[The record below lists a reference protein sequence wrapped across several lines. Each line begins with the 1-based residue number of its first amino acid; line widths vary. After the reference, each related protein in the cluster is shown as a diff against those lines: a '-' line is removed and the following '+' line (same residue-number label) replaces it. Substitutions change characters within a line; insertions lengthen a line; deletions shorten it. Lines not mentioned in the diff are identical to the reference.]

1 MEELSAAAP
10 PRSAAG
16 RFAQVVLAALL
27 TLGSLAYSIGLTRA
41 AGLVLFPEQFL
52 AGLYGVCLALLF
64 ISFSVRRGTARAD
77 IPWYDWLFAAAGL
90 AVGVVVAVEFPRLTA
105 QAGTVSAELLVLAAA
120 IAFLTLEG
128 TRRTSGYSL
137 IVITFVLV
145 VWVLVGHLVPGQ
157 LRTHKVEAP
166 TLAIYLSFDNN
177 GLLGLVL
184 EIACTIV
191 VAFVLMGQLLARSGG
206 SGFFNDFALGL
217 MGRYRGGAAKIAV
230 VASSLFG
237 SISGIAAASALAVG
251 VVTIPLMKKSGIP
264 ARLAAAIE
272 ACAANGA
279 QLMPP
284 VMGAVAFVM
293 ADFLQVPYREVALAA
308 LLPSLL
314 YYAALFIQCDL
325 ETARYGI
332 GRVDRS
338 EIPGMGPVIK
348 TGWIFLAPFAAI
360 IGAMFWL
367 NWEPEP
373 AATLAS
379 AIIIVLGLAI
389 GYRGA
394 RMKLADIWDAVI
406 ETGIGVCEI
415 IVISAIGGYVLG
427 LFQIGGLSFAL
438 TAYLVNLG
446 AENLLLLLVI
456 CAITNI
462 VLGLG
467 LPTLAV
473 YVMLAILVAPAL
485 VKVGVPAMAAHLFI
499 LYFGI
504 MSLIT
509 PPIATAAFVAAT
521 IAKTDPMDAGWTAMR
536 FGWASYIV
544 PFLFVYSPALIMRGN
559 AFEIAL
565 VMILSIAGIW
575 FVCAAFTGYAMRVMG
590 PPMRV
595 AFGAAGV
602 LLLIPF
608 QASAINGWLNVL
620 GAVLGVALLLYEFRA
635 RGKAPARGGP

>member
-10 PRSAAG
+10 PKSAAG
-16 RFAQVVLAALL
+16 RLAQVALAATL
-27 TLGSLAYSIGLTRA
+27 TLGSLAYSVGLTRKL
-41 AGLVLFPEQFL
+41 GLVVFPEQFL
-52 AGLYGVCLALLF
+52 AAIYGVCLALLF
-64 ISFSVRRGTARAD
+64 ISFPVRRGAAREQ
-77 IPWYDWLFAAAGL
+77 IPWYDWLLAACGLAAGL
-90 AVGVVVAVEFPRLTA
+90 YVAAHFPRITA
-105 QAGTVSAELLVLAAA
+105 TAGTVTGELLLLAGV
-120 IAFLTLEG
+120 IAFLTMEG

-137 IVITFVLV
+137 IVITFALTL
-145 VWVLVGHLVPGQ
+145 WVLVGHLIPGE
-157 LRTHKVEAP
+157 LRTHKVEPA
-166 TLAIYLSFDNN
+166 TLAIYLNFDNN

-184 EIACTIV
+184 EIASTIV
-191 VAFVLMGQLLARSGG
+191 IAFVLMGQLLARSGG

-217 MGRYRGGAAKIAV
+217 MGRFRGGAAKIAV

-272 ACAANGA
+272 ACASNGA

-314 YYAALFIQCDL
+314 YYSALFIQCDL

-332 GRVDRS
+332 GKVARS
-338 EIPGMGPVIK
+338 EIPPMGPVLK

-373 AATLAS
+373 SAALGS
-379 AIIIVLGLAI
+379 VIIIGLGLFI

-394 RMKLADIWDAVI
+394 RMKLKDIWSAVT

-427 LFQIGGLSFAL
+427 LFQAGGLSFAL
-438 TAYLVNLG
+438 TAYLVSLG
-446 AENLLLLLVI
+446 AENLLLLLFI
-456 CAITNI
+456 CALTNI

-485 VKVGVPAMAAHLFI
+485 IKVGVQPMAAHLFI

-521 IAKTDPMDAGWTAMR
+521 IAKTDPMAAGWTAMR
-536 FGWASYIV
+536 FGWSSYIV
-544 PFLFVYSPALIMRGN
+544 PFLFVYSPALIMRSGPL
-559 AFEIAL
+559 ETIA
-565 VMILSIAGIW
+565 VVGLSLAGIW
-575 FVCAAFTGYAMRVMG
+575 FVCAAFTGYALRVMRT
-590 PPMRV
+590 PMRIG
-595 AFGAAGV
+595 FGAAGF
-602 LLLIPF
+602 LLLMPF
-608 QASAINGWLNVL
+608 QASTVNLWLNL
-620 GAVLGVALLLYEFRA
+620 IGAVLGFTLLFSEYRGTHVRA
-635 RGKAPARGGP
+635 

>member
-1 MEELSAAAP
+1 VEELSSAAP
-10 PRSAAG
+10 PRSAFG
-16 RFAQVVLAALL
+16 RFAQTFLAALL
-27 TLGSLAYSIGLTRA
+27 TLGSLAYSVGLTRA

-52 AGLYGVCLALLF
+52 GGIYGVCLALLF
-64 ISFSVRRGTARAD
+64 ISFPVHRGTARTD
-77 IPWYDWLFAAAGL
+77 IPWYDWLFALAGL
-90 AVGVVVAVEFPRLTA
+90 AVGLYVGVEFPRLTA
-105 QAGTVSAELLVLAAA
+105 LAGTVNAELLVLATLL
-120 IAFLTLEG
+120 AFLTLEG

-137 IVITFVLV
+137 IVITFGLV
-145 VWVLVGHLVPGQ
+145 VWVLLGHLVPGE
-157 LRTHKVEAP
+157 LRTHKVDPA
-166 TLAIYLSFDNN
+166 TLAVYLNFDNN

-184 EIACTIV
+184 EIATTIV

-217 MGRYRGGAAKIAV
+217 MGRFRGGAAKIAV

-279 QLMPP
+279 QMMPP

-314 YYAALFIQCDL
+314 YYAALFIQSDL
-325 ETARYGI
+325 ECARHGF
-332 GRVDRS
+332 GKVERS
-338 EIPGMGPVIK
+338 AIPRMAPVLA
-348 TGWIFLAPFAAI
+348 TGWIFLAPFVSI
-360 IGAMFWL
+360 VGAMFWL

-373 AATLAS
+373 AAALAS
-379 AIIIVLGLAI
+379 GIIIALGLFV
-389 GYRGA
+389 GYRGS
-394 RMKLADIWDAVI
+394 RMKLGDIWSSVI

-446 AENLLLLLVI
+446 AENLFLLLVI
-456 CAITNI
+456 CAITNV

-521 IAKTDPMDAGWTAMR
+521 IAKTDPMDAGWLAMR

-544 PFLFVYSPALIMRGN
+544 PFLFVYSPALIMRGGLV
-559 AFEIAL
+559 EIVA
-565 VMILSIAGIW
+565 VVVLSLAGIW
-575 FVCAAFTGYAMRVMG
+575 FVCAGMTGYALRVM
-590 PPMRV
+590 PIATR
-595 AFGAAGV
+595 AGFV
-602 LLLIPF
+602 ITGLLLLMPF
-608 QASAINGWLNVL
+608 QAATVNAWLN
-620 GAVLGVALLLYEFRA
+620 AVGALLGLTLMIYEMKKARSTHVRA
-635 RGKAPARGGP
+635 

>member
-10 PRSAAG
+10 PKSAAG
-16 RFAQVVLAALL
+16 RLAQVVLAAAL
-27 TLGSLAYSIGLTRA
+27 TLGSLAYSVGLTRKL
-41 AGLVLFPEQFL
+41 GLVVFPEQFL
-52 AGLYGVCLALLF
+52 AAIYGVCLALLF
-64 ISFSVRRGTARAD
+64 ISFPARRGATREQ
-77 IPWYDWLFAAAGL
+77 IPWYDWLLAACGLAAGL
-90 AVGVVVAVEFPRLTA
+90 YVAAHFPRITA
-105 QAGTVSAELLVLAAA
+105 TAGTVTGELLLLAGV
-120 IAFLTLEG
+120 IAFLTMEG

-137 IVITFVLV
+137 IVITFALTL
-145 VWVLVGHLVPGQ
+145 WVLVGHLIPGE
-157 LRTHKVEAP
+157 LRTHKVEPA
-166 TLAIYLSFDNN
+166 TLAIYLNFDNN

-184 EIACTIV
+184 EIASTIV
-191 VAFVLMGQLLARSGG
+191 IAFVLMGQLLARSGG

-217 MGRYRGGAAKIAV
+217 MGRFRGGAAKIAV

-272 ACAANGA
+272 ACASNGA

-308 LLPSLL
+308 ILPSLL
-314 YYAALFIQCDL
+314 YYSALFIQCDL

-332 GRVDRS
+332 GKVARS
-338 EIPGMGPVIK
+338 EIPPIGPVLK

-360 IGAMFWL
+360 IGAMFWM

-373 AATLAS
+373 SAALGS
-379 AIIIVLGLAI
+379 VIIIGLGLFI

-394 RMKLADIWDAVI
+394 RMKLKDIWSAVI

-427 LFQIGGLSFAL
+427 LFQAGGLSFAL

-446 AENLLLLLVI
+446 AENLLLLLFI
-456 CAITNI
+456 CALTNI

-485 VKVGVPAMAAHLFI
+485 IKVGVQPMAAHLFI

-521 IAKTDPMDAGWTAMR
+521 IAKTDPMAAGWTAMR
-536 FGWASYIV
+536 FGWTSYIV
-544 PFLFVYSPALIMRGN
+544 PFLFVYSPALIMRSGPL
-559 AFEIAL
+559 ETIA
-565 VMILSIAGIW
+565 VVGLSLAGIW
-575 FVCAAFTGYAMRVMG
+575 FVCAAFTGYALRVMRT
-590 PPMRV
+590 PMRIG
-595 AFGAAGV
+595 FGAAGF
-602 LLLIPF
+602 LLLMPF
-608 QASAINGWLNVL
+608 QASTVNLWLNLV
-620 GAVLGVALLLYEFRA
+620 GAVLGFTLLLSEYRGAHVRA
-635 RGKAPARGGP
+635 

>member
-10 PRSAAG
+10 PKSAAG
-16 RFAQVVLAALL
+16 RAAQVVLAATL
-27 TLGSLAYSIGLTRA
+27 TLGSLAYSIGLTRKV
-41 AGLVLFPEQFL
+41 GLVLFPEQFL
-52 AGLYGVCLALLF
+52 AAIYGVCLALLF
-64 ISFSVRRGTARAD
+64 ISFPVQRGAKRED
-77 IPWYDWLFAAAGL
+77 IPWFDWLLAAISLVVGL
-90 AVGVVVAVEFPRLTA
+90 YVALHFPRITA
-105 QAGTVSAELLVLAAA
+105 QAGTVTAELLFLAGA
-120 IAFLTLEG
+120 IAFLTMEG

-137 IVITFVLV
+137 IAITFVLV
-145 VWVLVGHLVPGQ
+145 VWVLLGHLVPGEM
-157 LRTHKVEAP
+157 RTHKVEAP
-166 TLAIYLSFDNN
+166 TLAIYLNFDNN

-184 EIACTIV
+184 EIASTIV
-191 VAFVLMGQLLARSGG
+191 IAFVLMGQLLARSGG

-217 MGRYRGGAAKIAV
+217 MGRFRGGAAKIAV

-272 ACAANGA
+272 ACASNGA

-308 LLPSLL
+308 LLPSIL
-314 YYAALFIQCDL
+314 YYTALFIQCDL
-325 ETARYGI
+325 ETARYGF
-332 GRVDRS
+332 GKVARS
-338 EIPGMGPVIK
+338 EIPPMGPVLA

-373 AATLAS
+373 SATLAS
-379 AIIIVLGLAI
+379 GIIIALGLFI

-394 RMKLADIWDAVI
+394 RMKLKDIWSAVI

-415 IVISAIGGYVLG
+415 MVISAIGGYVLG
-427 LFQIGGLSFAL
+427 LFQVGGLSFAL

-462 VLGLG
+462 ILGLG

-485 VKVGVPAMAAHLFI
+485 IKVGVPAMAAHLFI

-521 IAKTDPMDAGWTAMR
+521 IAKTDPMAAGWTAMR

-544 PFLFVYSPALIMRGN
+544 PFLFVYSPALIMRGSIL
-559 AFEIAL
+559 EICA
-565 VMILSIAGIW
+565 VMVLSIAGIW
-575 FVCAAFTGYAMRVMG
+575 FVCAGMTGYAMRVMG
-590 PPMRV
+590 IPVRA
-595 AFGAAGV
+595 AFVLAG
-602 LLLIPF
+602 LLLLMPF
-608 QASAINGWLNVL
+608 QAATINAWLNFAGLIL
-620 GAVLGVALLLYEFRA
+620 GAGLLSYEVRA
-635 RGKAPARGGP
+635 ARRAYVRA

>member
-10 PRSAAG
+10 PKSAAG
-16 RFAQVVLAALL
+16 RLAQVVLAATL

-52 AGLYGVCLALLF
+52 AAIYGVCLALLF
-64 ISFSVRRGTARAD
+64 ISFPASRGTQRSD
-77 IPWYDWLFAAAGL
+77 IPWFDWLFALAGL
-90 AVGVVVAVEFPRLTA
+90 AIGLYVAAHFPRITA
-105 QAGTVSAELLVLAAA
+105 TAGTVTAELLLLAAA
-120 IAFLTLEG
+120 IALLTLEG

-157 LRTHKVEAP
+157 LRTHKVEPA
-166 TLAIYLSFDNN
+166 TLAIYLNFDNN

-184 EIACTIV
+184 EIASTIV
-191 VAFVLMGQLLARSGG
+191 IAFVLMGQLLARSGG

-217 MGRYRGGAAKIAV
+217 MGRFRGGAAKIAV

-272 ACAANGA
+272 ACASNGA

-308 LLPSLL
+308 LLPSVL
-314 YYAALFIQCDL
+314 YYSALFIQCDL
-325 ETARYGI
+325 ETARYGF
-332 GRVDRS
+332 GKVARS
-338 EIPGMGPVIK
+338 EIPPMGPVLA

-360 IGAMFWL
+360 IGAMFWM

-373 AATLAS
+373 SAALGA
-379 AIIIVLGLAI
+379 AIIIGLGLFI

-394 RMKLADIWDAVI
+394 RMRLKDIWSAVI

-427 LFQIGGLSFAL
+427 LFQAGGLSFAL
-438 TAYLVNLG
+438 TAYLVSLG
-446 AENLLLLLVI
+446 AENLLLLLFI
-456 CAITNI
+456 CALTNI

-485 VKVGVPAMAAHLFI
+485 IKVGVQPMAAHLFI

-521 IAKTDPMDAGWTAMR
+521 IAKTDPMAAGWTAMR
-536 FGWASYIV
+536 FGWTSYIV
-544 PFLFVYSPALIMRGN
+544 PFLFVYSPALIMRSGPL
-559 AFEIAL
+559 ETIA
-565 VMILSIAGIW
+565 VVTLSLAGIW
-575 FVCAAFTGYAMRVMG
+575 FVCAAFTGYAFRVMG
-590 PPMRV
+590 TAARLG
-595 AFGAAGV
+595 FGAAGF
-602 LLLIPF
+602 LLLLPF
-608 QASAINGWLNVL
+608 QAAPAIAWLNAIGAAL
-620 GAVLGVALLLYEFRA
+620 GAALVAY
-635 RGKAPARGGP
+635 

>member
-10 PRSAAG
+10 PQTRLG
-16 RFAQVVLAALL
+16 RVAQQVLAATL
-27 TLGSLAYSIGLTRA
+27 TLGALAYAIGLTRA
-41 AGLVLFPEQFL
+41 LGLVVFPEQFL
-52 AGLYGVCLALLF
+52 AAAYGVCLALLF
-64 ISFSVRRGTARAD
+64 VSFPVTRGTQRTI
-77 IPWYDWLFAAAGL
+77 IPWYDWVFAIAGL
-90 AVGVVVAVEFPRLTA
+90 LVGAYVAVTFPRLTA
-105 QAGTVSAELLVLAAA
+105 QAATASAELLILAGFL
-120 IAFLTLEG
+120 AFLTFEG

-145 VWVLVGHLVPGQ
+145 VWVLIGHLIPGQ
-157 LRTHKVEAP
+157 LRTYKVAP
-166 TLAIYLSFDNN
+166 ATLATYLSFDNN

-191 VAFVLMGQLLARSGG
+191 IAFVLMGQLLARSGG

-217 MGRYRGGAAKIAV
+217 MGRFRGGAAKIAV

-272 ACAANGA
+272 ACSANGA
-279 QLMPP
+279 QMMPP

-308 LLPSLL
+308 LLPSIL

-332 GRVDRS
+332 GKVDRS
-338 EIPGMGPVIK
+338 EIPPMRTVLG

-360 IGAMFWL
+360 VGAMFYL

-373 AATLAS
+373 AAALA
-379 AIIIVLGLAI
+379 AGIIIVLGLFI
-389 GYRGA
+389 GYRGQ
-394 RMKLADIWDAVI
+394 RMKLGDIWAAVI
-406 ETGIGVCEI
+406 ETGIGVTEI

-427 LFQIGGLSFAL
+427 LFQVGGLSFAL
-438 TAYLVNLG
+438 TAYLVDLG
-446 AENLLLLLVI
+446 AQNLLMLLII
-456 CAITNI
+456 CAITNV

-499 LYFGI
+499 LYFGV

-521 IAKTDPMDAGWTAMR
+521 IAKTDPMAAGWTAMR

-544 PFLFVYSPALIMRGN
+544 PFLFVYSPALIMRASIG
-559 AFEIAL
+559 IIVL
-565 VMILSIAGIW
+565 VMTLSIAGIW
-575 FVCAAFTGYAMRVMG
+575 FVCAGFTGYALRVM
-590 PPMRV
+590 PVSMRV
-595 AFGAAGV
+595 AFIVTG
-602 LLLIPF
+602 LLLLMPF
-608 QASAINGWLNVL
+608 QASMINAWLN
-620 GAVLGVALLLYEFRA
+620 AAGVVIGIALFAYELRA
-635 RGKAPARGGP
+635 RKAPVPA

>member
-1 MEELSAAAP
+1 VEELSAAAP
-10 PRSAAG
+10 PQTRLG
-16 RFAQVVLAALL
+16 RVAQQALAATL
-27 TLGSLAYSIGLTRA
+27 TLGALAYAIGLTRA
-41 AGLVLFPEQFL
+41 LGLVVFPEQFL
-52 AGLYGVCLALLF
+52 AAAYGVCLALLF
-64 ISFSVRRGTARAD
+64 VSFPVRRGTQRTI
-77 IPWYDWLFAAAGL
+77 IPWYDWMFAVAGL
-90 AVGVVVAVEFPRLTA
+90 VVGAYVAVTFPRLTA
-105 QAGTVSAELLVLAAA
+105 QAATASMELLILAGVL
-120 IAFLTLEG
+120 AFLTFEG

-145 VWVLVGHLVPGQ
+145 VWVLIGHLIPGQ
-157 LRTHKVEAP
+157 LRTYKVEP
-166 TLAIYLSFDNN
+166 TTLATYLSFDNN

-191 VAFVLMGQLLARSGG
+191 IAFVLMGQLLARSGG

-217 MGRYRGGAAKIAV
+217 MGRFRGGAAKIAV

-272 ACAANGA
+272 ACSANGA
-279 QLMPP
+279 QMMPP

-308 LLPSLL
+308 LLPSIL

-332 GRVDRS
+332 GRVDVS
-338 EIPGMGPVIK
+338 EIPPMRTVLA

-360 IGAMFWL
+360 VGAMFWR

-373 AATLAS
+373 AATLA
-379 AIIIVLGLAI
+379 AGIIIALGLFV
-389 GYRGA
+389 GYRGQ
-394 RMKLADIWDAVI
+394 RMKLKDIWEAVI
-406 ETGIGVCEI
+406 ETGIGVTEI

-427 LFQIGGLSFAL
+427 LFQVGGLSFAL
-438 TAYLVNLG
+438 TAYLVDLG
-446 AENLLLLLVI
+446 AQNLLMLLII
-456 CAITNI
+456 CAVTNV

-499 LYFGI
+499 LYFGV

-521 IAKTDPMDAGWTAMR
+521 IAKTDPMAAGWTAMR

-544 PFLFVYSPALIMRGN
+544 PFLFVYSPALIMRGSVG
-559 AFEIAL
+559 EIAL
-565 VMILSIAGIW
+565 VMALSIAGIW
-575 FVCAAFTGYAMRVMG
+575 FVCAGMTGYALRVMSVG
-590 PPMRV
+590 MR
-595 AFGAAGV
+595 AGFV
-602 LLLIPF
+602 LAGLMLLMPF
-608 QASAINGWLNVL
+608 QAATSNAWINVA
-620 GAVLGVALLLYEFRA
+620 GALLGVTLFILEMRGRNHVRA
-635 RGKAPARGGP
+635 

>member
-1 MEELSAAAP
+1 VEELSTAAP
-10 PRSAAG
+10 PHSPLG
-16 RFAQVVLAALL
+16 RVVQKFLAALL
-27 TLGSLAYSIGLTRA
+27 TLGSLAYSIGLTRK

-52 AGLYGVCLALLF
+52 AAAYGVCLALLF
-64 ISFSVRRGTARAD
+64 VSFPARRGSERGD
-77 IPWYDWLFAAAGL
+77 IPWYDWLAAAAGL
-90 AVGVVVAVEFPRLTA
+90 AVGIYVAIAFPRLTA
-105 QAGTVSAELLVLAAA
+105 LASTVTAELLILAAA
-120 IAFLTLEG
+120 IAYLTMEG

-137 IVITFVLV
+137 IIITFGLV
-145 VWVLVGHLVPGQ
+145 IWVLVGHLIPGQ
-157 LRTHKVEAP
+157 LRTHKVEP
-166 TLAIYLSFDNN
+166 TTLAIYLSFDNN

-184 EIACTIV
+184 EIASTIV
-191 VAFVLMGQLLARSGG
+191 IAFVLMGQLLARSGG

-272 ACAANGA
+272 ACSANGA
-279 QLMPP
+279 QMMPP

-338 EIPGMGPVIK
+338 EIPPMRSVLK

-360 IGAMFWL
+360 VGAMFWL

-373 AATLAS
+373 SATLAS
-379 AIIIVLGLAI
+379 AIIIVLGLFI

-394 RMKLADIWDAVI
+394 RMKMADIWDAII

-446 AENLLLLLVI
+446 AENLLLLLII

-521 IAKTDPMDAGWTAMR
+521 IAKTDPMAAGWTAMR

-544 PFLFVYSPALIMRGN
+544 PFLFVYSPALIMRASVGT
-559 AFEIAL
+559 IVL
-565 VMILSIAGIW
+565 VMALSIAGIW
-575 FVCAAFTGYAMRVMG
+575 FVCAGFTGYALRVM
-590 PPMRV
+590 PLAMRA
-595 AFGAAGV
+595 AFILTG
-602 LLLIPF
+602 LLLLMPF
-608 QASAINGWLNVL
+608 QASAINAWINVA
-620 GAVLGVALLLYEFRA
+620 GAVLGAALFAFEWRV
-635 RGKAPARGGP
+635 RRTHAPA

>member
-10 PRSAAG
+10 PRSAFG
-16 RFAQVVLAALL
+16 RAAQQVLAALL
-27 TLGSLAYSIGLTRA
+27 TLGSLAYSIGLTRKV
-41 AGLVLFPEQFL
+41 GLVLFPEQFL
-52 AGLYGVCLALLF
+52 AAAYGVCLALLF
-64 ISFSVRRGTARAD
+64 ISFPAKRGTPRTD
-77 IPWYDWLFAAAGL
+77 IPWYDWLFAAAG
-90 AVGVVVAVEFPRLTA
+90 VVAGVYVAINFPRITA
-105 QAGTVSAELLVLAAA
+105 QAGIVNAELLTLAGV
-120 IAFLTLEG
+120 ISLLTMEG

-137 IVITFVLV
+137 IVITFVLTI
-145 VWVLVGHLVPGQ
+145 WVLVGHLIPGQ
-157 LRTHKVEAP
+157 LRTHHVEADN
-166 TLAIYLSFDNN
+166 LAIYLNFDNN

-191 VAFVLMGQLLARSGG
+191 IAFVLMGQLLARSGG

-217 MGRYRGGAAKIAV
+217 MGRFRGGAAKIAV

-272 ACAANGA
+272 ACASNGA

-332 GRVDRS
+332 GKVDTS
-338 EIPGMGPVIK
+338 DIPPMKNVLAR
-348 TGWIFLAPFAAI
+348 GWIFLAPFAAI
-360 IGAMFWL
+360 VGSMFWL

-373 AATLAS
+373 AAALAA
-379 AIIIVLGLAI
+379 AIIIGLGLFI
-389 GYRGA
+389 GYRGS
-394 RMKLADIWDAVI
+394 RMRLSDIWTAIID
-406 ETGIGVCEI
+406 TGIGVTEI

-427 LFQIGGLSFAL
+427 LFQVGGLSFAL
-438 TAYLVNLG
+438 TAYLVDLG
-446 AENLLLLLVI
+446 AQNLLLLLLI
-456 CAITNI
+456 CAITNV

-521 IAKTDPMDAGWTAMR
+521 IARTDPMAAGWTAMR

-544 PFLFVYSPALIMRGN
+544 PFLFVYSPALIMRGSPGT
-559 AFEIAL
+559 ITL
-565 VMILSIAGIW
+565 VVVLSLVGIW
-575 FVCAAFTGYAMRVMG
+575 FVCAGFTGYAVRVMTT
-590 PPMRV
+590 PMRV
-595 AFGAAGV
+595 GFVAVGV
-602 LLLIPF
+602 LLLMPF
-608 QASAINGWLNVL
+608 QASMVNAWLNVV
-620 GAVLGVALLLYEFRA
+620 GAVVGIGLFAYEWRA
-635 RGKAPARGGP
+635 RR

>member
-16 RFAQVVLAALL
+16 RFAQVALAALL
-27 TLGSLAYSIGLTRA
+27 TLGSLAYSVGLTRA

-52 AGLYGVCLALLF
+52 AAIYGVCLALLF
-64 ISFSVRRGTARAD
+64 ISFPAARGTPRE

-90 AVGVVVAVEFPRLTA
+90 AVGLYVAMTFPRLTA
-105 QAGTVSAELLVLAAA
+105 QAGTVTFELLFLAAVL
-120 IAFLTLEG
+120 AFLTLEG

-137 IVITFVLV
+137 IIITFVLV
-145 VWVLVGHLVPGQ
+145 VWVLIGHLVPGQ
-157 LRTHKVEAP
+157 LQTHKVEAK

-217 MGRYRGGAAKIAV
+217 MGRYRGGAAKISV

-279 QLMPP
+279 QMMPP

-338 EIPGMGPVIK
+338 EIPGMGPVLR

-360 IGAMFWL
+360 VGAMFWL

-373 AATLAS
+373 AAALAS
-379 AIIIVLGLAI
+379 AIIIALGLAI

-394 RMKLADIWDAVI
+394 RMKLADIWSAII

-438 TAYLVNLG
+438 TATLVNLG

-485 VKVGVPAMAAHLFI
+485 VKVGVPPMAAHLFI

-521 IAKTDPMDAGWTAMR
+521 IAKTDPMAAGWTAMR

-544 PFLFVYSPALIMRGN
+544 PFLFVYSPALIMRGS
-559 AFEIAL
+559 AVEIGL

-575 FVCAAFTGYAMRVMG
+575 FVCAAFTGYAMRVMRL
-590 PPMRV
+590 PMRV
-595 AFGAAGV
+595 AFAAAG
-602 LLLIPF
+602 LLLLMPF
-608 QASAINGWLNVL
+608 QASTVNAWLNVL
-620 GAVLGVALLLYEFRA
+620 GAVLGVALLIYEFGA
-635 RGKAPARGGP
+635 RSKEAA

>member
-16 RFAQVVLAALL
+16 RFAQAALAALL
-27 TLGSLAYSIGLTRA
+27 TLGSLAYSIGLVRA

-52 AGLYGVCLALLF
+52 AAVYGVCLALLF
-64 ISFSVRRGTARAD
+64 ISFPAKRGAPRVE
-77 IPWYDWLFAAAGL
+77 IPWYDWFFAVSGL
-90 AVGVVVAVEFPRLTA
+90 AVGVYVAVAFPRLTA
-105 QAGTVSAELLVLAAA
+105 QAGTVTFELLLLAAA
-120 IAFLTLEG
+120 LAFLTLEG

-137 IVITFVLV
+137 IIITVVLV
-145 VWVLVGHLVPGQ
+145 VWVLIGHLVPGQ
-157 LRTHKVEAP
+157 LQTHKVEAP
-166 TLAIYLSFDNN
+166 ALAIYLSFDNN

-217 MGRYRGGAAKIAV
+217 MGRFRGGAAKISV

-251 VVTIPLMKKSGIP
+251 VVTIPLMKRSGIP

-279 QLMPP
+279 QMMPP

-325 ETARYGI
+325 ETARHGI

-338 EIPGMGPVIK
+338 EIPRMGPVLR

-360 IGAMFWL
+360 VVAMFWL

-373 AATLAS
+373 AAALAS
-379 AIIIVLGLAI
+379 AIIIALGLAI
-389 GYRGA
+389 GYRGT
-394 RMKLADIWDAVI
+394 RMKLADIWSAVI
-406 ETGIGVCEI
+406 ETGVGVCEI

-427 LFQIGGLSFAL
+427 LFQVGGLSFAL

-446 AENLLLLLVI
+446 ADNLLLLLII

-521 IAKTDPMDAGWTAMR
+521 IAKTDPMAAGWTAMR

-544 PFLFVYSPALIMRGN
+544 PFLFVYSPALIMRGS
-559 AFEIAL
+559 AAEIGL

-590 PPMRV
+590 LPVRI
-595 AFGAAGV
+595 ALGAAGLM
-602 LLLIPF
+602 LLMPF
-608 QASAINGWLNVL
+608 QASAVNGWLNVL
-620 GAVLGVALLLYEFRA
+620 GAALGAALLVYEFKA
-635 RGKAPARGGP
+635 RGKETA

>member
-10 PRSAAG
+10 PKSAAG
-16 RFAQVVLAALL
+16 RLAQVVLAATL
-27 TLGSLAYSIGLTRA
+27 TLGSLAYSVGLTRKL
-41 AGLVLFPEQFL
+41 GLVLFPEQFL
-52 AGLYGVCLALLF
+52 AAIYGVCLALLF
-64 ISFSVRRGTARAD
+64 VSFPAHRGKPRED
-77 IPWYDWLFAAAGL
+77 IPWFDWLFAAIGL
-90 AVGVVVAVEFPRLTA
+90 AAGVYIAIHFPRITA
-105 QAGTVSAELLVLAAA
+105 QSGTVTGELLFLAGVM
-120 IAFLTLEG
+120 AFLTLEG

-137 IVITFVLV
+137 VVITFVLV

-157 LRTHKVEAP
+157 LQTHKVEAP
-166 TLAIYLSFDNN
+166 HLALYLNFDNN

-191 VAFVLMGQLLARSGG
+191 IAFVLMGQLLARSGG

-217 MGRYRGGAAKIAV
+217 MGRFRGGAAKIAV

-272 ACAANGA
+272 ACASNGA

-314 YYAALFIQCDL
+314 YYSALFIQCDL

-332 GRVDRS
+332 GRVDTS
-338 EIPGMGPVIK
+338 DIPPMKHVLAR
-348 TGWIFLAPFAAI
+348 GWIFLAPFAAI
-360 IGAMFWL
+360 VGAMFWL

-373 AATLAS
+373 AAALAA
-379 AIIIVLGLAI
+379 AIIIGLGLFI
-389 GYRGA
+389 GYRGS
-394 RMKLADIWDAVI
+394 RMKLGDIWNAII
-406 ETGIGVCEI
+406 ETGIGVTEI

-427 LFQIGGLSFAL
+427 LFQVGGLSFAL
-438 TAYLVNLG
+438 TAYLVDLG
-446 AENLLLLLVI
+446 AQNLLLLLII

-521 IAKTDPMDAGWTAMR
+521 IARTDPMAAGWTAMR

-544 PFLFVYSPALIMRGN
+544 PFLFVYSPALIMRGSW
-559 AFEIAL
+559 EVIAL
-565 VMILSIAGIW
+565 VMLLSLLGIW
-575 FVCAAFTGYAMRVMG
+575 FVCAGFTGYAMRVMSI
-590 PPMRV
+590 PMRAGFVV
-595 AFGAAGV
+595 AG
-602 LLLIPF
+602 LLLLMPF
-608 QASAINGWLNVL
+608 QASAINAWLNVAGGVL
-620 GAVLGVALLLYEFRA
+620 GALLFAYEFRRA
-635 RGKAPARGGP
+635 RQPVPA

>member
-1 MEELSAAAP
+1 VEELSAAAP
-10 PRSAAG
+10 PKSAAG
-16 RFAQVVLAALL
+16 RLAQVVLAATL
-27 TLGSLAYSIGLTRA
+27 TLGSLAYSIGLTRK

-52 AGLYGVCLALLF
+52 AAIYGVCLALLF
-64 ISFSVRRGTARAD
+64 ISFPATRGKQRTD
-77 IPWYDWLFAAAGL
+77 IPWFDWLFATAGL
-90 AVGVVVAVEFPRLTA
+90 AIGLYVAVVFPRLTA
-105 QAGTVSAELLVLAAA
+105 TAGTVTAELLLLAGA
-120 IAFLTLEG
+120 IALLTLEG

-137 IVITFVLV
+137 LVITFGLTL
-145 VWVLVGHLVPGQ
+145 WVLIGHLVPGQ
-157 LRTHKVEAP
+157 LRTHRVEP
-166 TLAIYLSFDNN
+166 TTLAIYLNFDNN

-191 VAFVLMGQLLARSGG
+191 IAFVLMGQLLARSGG

-272 ACAANGA
+272 ACASNGA

-314 YYAALFIQCDL
+314 YYSALFIQCDL

-332 GRVDRS
+332 GKVDRS
-338 EIPGMGPVIK
+338 EIPPLGPVLA
-348 TGWIFLAPFAAI
+348 TGWIFIAPFAAI

-373 AATLAS
+373 AAALAA
-379 AIIIVLGLAI
+379 AIIIGLGLFI

-394 RMKLADIWDAVI
+394 RMKLKDIWSAVI

-427 LFQIGGLSFAL
+427 LFQVGGLSFAL

-456 CAITNI
+456 CAVTNI

-485 VKVGVPAMAAHLFI
+485 IKVGVQPMAAHLFI

-521 IAKTDPMDAGWTAMR
+521 IAKTDPMAAGWTAMR
-536 FGWASYIV
+536 FGWTSYIV
-544 PFLFVYSPALIMRGN
+544 PFLFVYSPALIMRSGPL
-559 AFEIAL
+559 ETIA
-565 VMILSIAGIW
+565 VMGLSLAGIW
-575 FVCAAFTGYAMRVMG
+575 FVCAAFTGYAFRVMG
-590 PPMRV
+590 LAMRIG
-595 AFGAAGV
+595 FGAAG
-602 LLLIPF
+602 LLLLLPF
-608 QASAINGWLNVL
+608 QASTAFGWLNAAGAAL
-620 GAVLGVALLLYEFRA
+620 GLTLMFLEKRGAYVRA
-635 RGKAPARGGP
+635 

>member
-1 MEELSAAAP
+1 VEELSAAAP

-16 RFAQVVLAALL
+16 RFAQAALAALL
-27 TLGSLAYSIGLTRA
+27 TLGSLAYSVGLVRR

-52 AGLYGVCLALLF
+52 AAIYGVCLALLF
-64 ISFSVRRGTARAD
+64 ISFPAARGTQRSD
-77 IPWYDWLFAAAGL
+77 IPWFDWLAAFAGI
-90 AVGVVVAVEFPRLTA
+90 AVGLYVAVTFPRLTA
-105 QAGTVSAELLVLAAA
+105 QAGTVTFELLLLAAVL
-120 IAFLTLEG
+120 AFLTLEG

-137 IVITFVLV
+137 IIITFVLV
-145 VWVLVGHLVPGQ
+145 VWVLIGHLIPGQ
-157 LRTHKVEAP
+157 LQTHKVEAQ

-217 MGRYRGGAAKIAV
+217 MGRFRGGAAKISV

-308 LLPSLL
+308 LLPSIL
-314 YYAALFIQCDL
+314 YYTALFIQCDL

-338 EIPGMGPVIK
+338 EIPGMGPVLK

-360 IGAMFWL
+360 VGAMFWL

-373 AATLAS
+373 AAALAS
-379 AIIIVLGLAI
+379 AIIIALGLAI

-521 IAKTDPMDAGWTAMR
+521 IAKTDPMAAGWTAMR

-559 AFEIAL
+559 ALEIAL
-565 VMILSIAGIW
+565 VMTLSIAGIW
-575 FVCAAFTGYAMRVMG
+575 FVCAAFTGYAMRVM
-590 PPMRV
+590 PLPMRV
-595 AFGAAGV
+595 AFGVAGLM
-602 LLLIPF
+602 LLMPF
-608 QASAINGWLNVL
+608 QASTINAWLNAAG
-620 GAVLGVALLLYEFRA
+620 GALGVALLVYEMRGNRKEASHVRA
-635 RGKAPARGGP
+635 

>member
-16 RFAQVVLAALL
+16 RFAQVALAALL
-27 TLGSLAYSIGLTRA
+27 TLGSLAYSVGLTRA

-52 AGLYGVCLALLF
+52 AAIYGVCLALLF
-64 ISFSVRRGTARAD
+64 ISFPAARGTPRE

-90 AVGVVVAVEFPRLTA
+90 AVGLYVAMTFPRLTA
-105 QAGTVSAELLVLAAA
+105 QAGTVTFELLFLAAVL
-120 IAFLTLEG
+120 AFLTLEG

-137 IVITFVLV
+137 IIITFVLV
-145 VWVLVGHLVPGQ
+145 VWVLIGHLVPGQ
-157 LRTHKVEAP
+157 LQTHKVEAK

-217 MGRYRGGAAKIAV
+217 MGRYRGGAAKISV

-279 QLMPP
+279 QMMPP

-332 GRVDRS
+332 GKVDRS
-338 EIPGMGPVIK
+338 EIPGMGPVLR

-360 IGAMFWL
+360 VGAMFWM

-373 AATLAS
+373 AAALAS
-379 AIIIVLGLAI
+379 AIIIALGLAI

-394 RMKLADIWDAVI
+394 RMKLADIWSAII

-438 TAYLVNLG
+438 TATLVNLG

-485 VKVGVPAMAAHLFI
+485 VKVGVPPMAAHLFI

-521 IAKTDPMDAGWTAMR
+521 IAKTDPMAAGWTAMR

-544 PFLFVYSPALIMRGN
+544 PFLFVYSPALIMRGS
-559 AFEIAL
+559 AVEIVL

-575 FVCAAFTGYAMRVMG
+575 FVCAAFTGYAMRVMRL
-590 PPMRV
+590 PMRV
-595 AFGAAGV
+595 AFAAAG
-602 LLLIPF
+602 LLLLMPF
-608 QASAINGWLNVL
+608 QASTVNAWLNVL
-620 GAVLGVALLLYEFRA
+620 GAVLGVALLIYEFGA
-635 RGKAPARGGP
+635 RSKEAA

>member
-1 MEELSAAAP
+1 VEELSAAAP

-16 RFAQVVLAALL
+16 RSAQTVLAATL
-27 TLGSLAYSIGLTRA
+27 TLGSLAYSVGLTRW

-52 AGLYGVCLALLF
+52 AAAYGVCLALLF
-64 ISFSVRRGTARAD
+64 ISFPAQRGTLRRD
-77 IPWYDWLFAAAGL
+77 IPRIDWLLAGAGLAAGL
-90 AVGVVVAVEFPRLTA
+90 YVAMHFPRITA
-105 QAGTVSAELLVLAAA
+105 QAGTVTFELLFLAGL

-137 IVITFVLV
+137 IIITFVLV
-145 VWVLVGHLVPGQ
+145 VWVLVGHLIPGQ

-166 TLAIYLSFDNN
+166 TLAVYLNFDNN

-184 EIACTIV
+184 EIASTIV
-191 VAFVLMGQLLARSGG
+191 IAFVLMGQLLARSGG

-217 MGRYRGGAAKIAV
+217 MGRFRGGAAKIAV

-272 ACAANGA
+272 ACASNGA

-308 LLPSLL
+308 LLPSVL

-325 ETARYGI
+325 ETARYGF
-332 GRVDRS
+332 GKVAPG
-338 EIPGMGPVIK
+338 EIPPMKPVLAS
-348 TGWIFLAPFAAI
+348 GWIFLAPFAAI

-373 AATLAS
+373 SAALAS
-379 AIIIVLGLAI
+379 AIIIGLGLFV
-389 GYRGA
+389 GYRGVT
-394 RMKLADIWDAVI
+394 MTLKDIWSAVL

-456 CAITNI
+456 CAVTNI
-462 VLGLG
+462 ILGLG

-485 VKVGVPAMAAHLFI
+485 IKVGVPAMAAHLFI

-521 IAKTDPMDAGWTAMR
+521 IARTDPMAAGWTAMR

-544 PFLFVYSPALIMRGN
+544 PFLFVYSPALIMRGS
-559 AFEIAL
+559 IGTICL
-565 VMILSIAGIW
+565 VMVLSVAGIW
-575 FVCAAFTGYAMRVMG
+575 FVCAGMTGYAFRVM
-590 PPMRV
+590 PPASRV
-595 AFGAAGV
+595 AFVVAG
-602 LLLIPF
+602 LLLLMPF
-608 QASAINGWLNVL
+608 QAAAINGWINVAGLIL
-620 GAVLGVALLLYEFRA
+620 GAALVIYEVRA
-635 RGKAPARGGP
+635 RRAYVRA

>member
-16 RFAQVVLAALL
+16 RFAQVALAALL
-27 TLGSLAYSIGLTRA
+27 TLGSLAYSVGLTRA

-52 AGLYGVCLALLF
+52 AAIYGVCLALLF
-64 ISFSVRRGTARAD
+64 ISFPAARGTPRE
-77 IPWYDWLFAAAGL
+77 IPWYDWLLAAAGL
-90 AVGVVVAVEFPRLTA
+90 AVGLYVAMTFPRLTA
-105 QAGTVSAELLVLAAA
+105 QAGTVTFELLFLAAVL
-120 IAFLTLEG
+120 AFLTLEG

-137 IVITFVLV
+137 IIITFVLV
-145 VWVLVGHLVPGQ
+145 VWVLIGHLVPGQ
-157 LRTHKVEAP
+157 LQTHKVEAK

-217 MGRYRGGAAKIAV
+217 MGRYRGGAAKISV

-279 QLMPP
+279 QMMPP

-338 EIPGMGPVIK
+338 EIPGMGPVLR

-360 IGAMFWL
+360 VGAMFWL

-373 AATLAS
+373 AAALAS
-379 AIIIVLGLAI
+379 AIIIALGLAI

-394 RMKLADIWDAVI
+394 RMKLADIWSAII

-438 TAYLVNLG
+438 TATLVNLG

-485 VKVGVPAMAAHLFI
+485 VKVGVPSMAAHLFI

-521 IAKTDPMDAGWTAMR
+521 IAKTDPMAAGWTAMR

-544 PFLFVYSPALIMRGN
+544 PFLFVYSPALIMRGS
-559 AFEIAL
+559 AVEIGL

-575 FVCAAFTGYAMRVMG
+575 FVCAAFTGYAMRVMRL
-590 PPMRV
+590 PMRV
-595 AFGAAGV
+595 AFAAAG
-602 LLLIPF
+602 LLLLMPF
-608 QASAINGWLNVL
+608 QASTVNAWLNVL
-620 GAVLGVALLLYEFRA
+620 GAVLGVALLIYEFGA
-635 RGKAPARGGP
+635 RSKEAA

>member
-1 MEELSAAAP
+1 VEELSAAAP

-16 RFAQVVLAALL
+16 RSAQTVLAAAL
-27 TLGSLAYSIGLTRA
+27 TLGSLAYSVGLTRW

-52 AGLYGVCLALLF
+52 AAAYGVCLALLF
-64 ISFSVRRGTARAD
+64 ISFPAQRGTLRRD
-77 IPWYDWLFAAAGL
+77 IPWIDWLLAVAGLAAGL
-90 AVGVVVAVEFPRLTA
+90 YVAMHFPRITA
-105 QAGTVSAELLVLAAA
+105 QAGTVTFELLFLAGL

-137 IVITFVLV
+137 IIITFVLV
-145 VWVLVGHLVPGQ
+145 VWVLVGHLIPGQ

-166 TLAIYLSFDNN
+166 TLAVYLNFDNN

-184 EIACTIV
+184 EIASTIV
-191 VAFVLMGQLLARSGG
+191 IAFVLMGQLLARSGG

-217 MGRYRGGAAKIAV
+217 MGRFRGGAAKIAV

-272 ACAANGA
+272 ACASNGA

-308 LLPSLL
+308 LLPSVL

-332 GRVDRS
+332 GKVAPS
-338 EIPGMGPVIK
+338 EIPPMKPVLAS
-348 TGWIFLAPFAAI
+348 GWIFLAPFAAI

-373 AATLAS
+373 SAALAS
-379 AIIIVLGLAI
+379 AIIIGLGLFV

-394 RMKLADIWDAVI
+394 TMTLKDIWSAVI

-456 CAITNI
+456 CAVTNI
-462 VLGLG
+462 ILGLG

-485 VKVGVPAMAAHLFI
+485 IKVGVPAMAAHLFI

-521 IAKTDPMDAGWTAMR
+521 IARTDPMAAGWTAMR

-544 PFLFVYSPALIMRGN
+544 PFLFVYSPALIMRGSLL
-559 AFEIAL
+559 EIVGV
-565 VMILSIAGIW
+565 VMLSITGIW
-575 FVCAAFTGYAMRVMG
+575 FVCAGMTGYAFRVM
-590 PPMRV
+590 PLAPRV
-595 AFGAAGV
+595 GFVLAG
-602 LLLIPF
+602 LLLLMPF
-608 QASAINGWLNVL
+608 QAAAINGWINVAGLIL
-620 GAVLGVALLLYEFRA
+620 GAALVIYEVRA
-635 RGKAPARGGP
+635 RRAYVRA

>member
-1 MEELSAAAP
+1 VEELSAAAP
-10 PRSAAG
+10 PNSAAG
-16 RFAQVVLAALL
+16 RLAQTVLAATL
-27 TLGSLAYSIGLTRA
+27 TLGSLAYSVGLTRW

-52 AGLYGVCLALLF
+52 AGIYGVCLALLF
-64 ISFSVRRGTARAD
+64 ISFPAQRGKPRGD
-77 IPWYDWLFAAAGL
+77 IPWLDWLLAAAGL
-90 AVGVVVAVEFPRLTA
+90 VGGIYVAIHFPRITA
-105 QAGTVSAELLVLAAA
+105 QAGTVTAELLLLAGLL
-120 IAFLTLEG
+120 AFLTLEG

-145 VWVLVGHLVPGQ
+145 VWVLLGHLVPGE
-157 LRTHKVEAP
+157 LRTHKVEPA
-166 TLAIYLSFDNN
+166 TLAVYLNFDNN

-184 EIACTIV
+184 EIASTIV
-191 VAFVLMGQLLARSGG
+191 IAFVLMGQLLARSGG

-272 ACAANGA
+272 ACASNGA

-308 LLPSLL
+308 LLPSVL

-332 GRVDRS
+332 GKVAPS
-338 EIPGMGPVIK
+338 EIPPMGPVLAS
-348 TGWIFLAPFAAI
+348 GWIFLAPFAAI

-373 AATLAS
+373 SAALAS
-379 AIIIVLGLAI
+379 AIIIGLGLFV

-394 RMKLADIWDAVI
+394 RMKLQDIWSAII

-446 AENLLLLLVI
+446 AENLLLLLII
-456 CAITNI
+456 CAVTNI
-462 VLGLG
+462 ILGLG

-485 VKVGVPAMAAHLFI
+485 IKVGVPAMAAHLFI

-521 IAKTDPMDAGWTAMR
+521 IAKTDPMAAGWTAMR

-544 PFLFVYSPALIMRGN
+544 PFLFVYSPALIMRGSVGT
-559 AFEIAL
+559 ICL
-565 VMILSIAGIW
+565 VMALSVAGIW
-575 FVCAAFTGYAMRVMG
+575 FVCAGMTGYAFRVMPLASRIG
-590 PPMRV
+590 FV
-595 AFGAAGV
+595 LAG
-602 LLLIPF
+602 LLLLMPF
-608 QASAINGWLNVL
+608 QAAAINGWVNVAGLIL
-620 GAVLGVALLLYEFRA
+620 GATLVIYEVRA
-635 RGKAPARGGP
+635 RRAYVRA

>member
-16 RFAQVVLAALL
+16 RSAQTVLAAAL
-27 TLGSLAYSIGLTRA
+27 TLGSLAYSVGLTRW

-52 AGLYGVCLALLF
+52 AAAYGVCLALLF
-64 ISFSVRRGTARAD
+64 ISFPAQRGTLRRD
-77 IPWYDWLFAAAGL
+77 IPWIDWLLAVAGLAAGL
-90 AVGVVVAVEFPRLTA
+90 YVAMHFPRITA
-105 QAGTVSAELLVLAAA
+105 QAGTVTFELLFLAGL

-137 IVITFVLV
+137 IIITFVLV
-145 VWVLVGHLVPGQ
+145 VWVLVGHLIPGQ

-166 TLAIYLSFDNN
+166 TLAVYLNFDNN

-184 EIACTIV
+184 EIASTIV
-191 VAFVLMGQLLARSGG
+191 IAFVLMGQLLARSGG

-217 MGRYRGGAAKIAV
+217 MGRFRGGAAKIAV

-272 ACAANGA
+272 ACASNGA

-308 LLPSLL
+308 LLPSVL

-332 GRVDRS
+332 GKVAPS
-338 EIPGMGPVIK
+338 EIPPMKPVLAS
-348 TGWIFLAPFAAI
+348 GWIFLAPFAAI

-373 AATLAS
+373 SAALAS
-379 AIIIVLGLAI
+379 AIIIGLGLFV

-394 RMKLADIWDAVI
+394 TMTLKDIWSAVI

-456 CAITNI
+456 CAVTNI
-462 VLGLG
+462 ILGLG

-485 VKVGVPAMAAHLFI
+485 IKVGVPAMAAHLFI

-521 IAKTDPMDAGWTAMR
+521 IARTDPMAAGWTAMR

-544 PFLFVYSPALIMRGN
+544 PFLFVYSPALIRRGSIL
-559 AFEIAL
+559 EIVGV
-565 VMILSIAGIW
+565 VMLSITGIW
-575 FVCAAFTGYAMRVMG
+575 FVCAGMTGYAFRVM
-590 PPMRV
+590 PPASRAAFVV
-595 AFGAAGV
+595 AG
-602 LLLIPF
+602 LLLLMPF
-608 QASAINGWLNVL
+608 QAAAINGWINVAGLIL
-620 GAVLGVALLLYEFRA
+620 GAALVIYEVRA
-635 RGKAPARGGP
+635 RSAYVRA

>member
-10 PRSAAG
+10 PKSAAG
-16 RFAQVVLAALL
+16 RLAQQVLAAAL
-27 TLGSLAYSIGLTRA
+27 TLGSLAYSVGLTRRV
-41 AGLVLFPEQFL
+41 GLVLFPEQFL
-52 AGLYGVCLALLF
+52 AAIYGVCLALLF
-64 ISFSVRRGTARAD
+64 ISFPARRGTPRAE
-77 IPWYDWLFAAAGL
+77 IPWIDWLFAGVGL
-90 AVGVVVAVEFPRLTA
+90 AVGFYVALHFPRITA
-105 QAGTVSAELLVLAAA
+105 QAGTVTFELLFLASV
-120 IAFLTLEG
+120 IAFLTMEG

-137 IVITFVLV
+137 IIITFVLV
-145 VWVLVGHLVPGQ
+145 VWVLVGHLIPGQ
-157 LRTHKVEAP
+157 LRTHKVEPA
-166 TLAIYLSFDNN
+166 TLAIYLNFDNN

-184 EIACTIV
+184 EIASTIV
-191 VAFVLMGQLLARSGG
+191 IAFVLMGQLLARSGG

-217 MGRYRGGAAKIAV
+217 MGRFRGGAAKIAV

-272 ACAANGA
+272 ACASNGA

-308 LLPSLL
+308 LLPSVL
-314 YYAALFIQCDL
+314 YYTALFIQCDL

-332 GRVDRS
+332 GKVARS
-338 EIPGMGPVIK
+338 EIPPMGPVLA
-348 TGWIFLAPFAAI
+348 TGWIFLAPFAAV

-373 AATLAS
+373 SATLAS
-379 AIIIVLGLAI
+379 AIIIALGLFI

-394 RMKLADIWDAVI
+394 RMKLKDIWSAVI

-427 LFQIGGLSFAL
+427 LFQAGGLSFAL

-485 VKVGVPAMAAHLFI
+485 IKVGVPAMAAHLFI

-521 IAKTDPMDAGWTAMR
+521 IARTDPMAAGWTAMR

-544 PFLFVYSPALIMRGN
+544 PFLFVYSPALIMKGSVV
-559 AFEIAL
+559 EI
-565 VMILSIAGIW
+565 VGVVVLSVAGIW
-575 FVCAAFTGYAMRVMG
+575 FVCAGMTGYAFRVMSVI
-590 PPMRV
+590 PRT
-595 AFGAAGV
+595 AFVITGI
-602 LLLIPF
+602 LLLMPF
-608 QASAINGWLNVL
+608 QAATVNAWLNLAGLIL
-620 GAVLGVALLLYEFRA
+620 GAGLIIYEVKARRPDVVRA
-635 RGKAPARGGP
+635 

>member
-16 RFAQVVLAALL
+16 RSAQTVLAAAL
-27 TLGSLAYSIGLTRA
+27 TLGSLAYSVGLTRW

-52 AGLYGVCLALLF
+52 AAAYGVCLALLF
-64 ISFSVRRGTARAD
+64 ISFPAQRGTLRRD
-77 IPWYDWLFAAAGL
+77 IPWIDWLLAVAGLAAGL
-90 AVGVVVAVEFPRLTA
+90 YVAMHFPRITA
-105 QAGTVSAELLVLAAA
+105 QAGTVTFELLFLAGL

-137 IVITFVLV
+137 IIITFVLV
-145 VWVLVGHLVPGQ
+145 VWVLVGHLIPGQ

-166 TLAIYLSFDNN
+166 TLAVYLNFDNN

-184 EIACTIV
+184 EIASTIV
-191 VAFVLMGQLLARSGG
+191 IAFVLMGQLLARSGG

-217 MGRYRGGAAKIAV
+217 MGRFRGGAAKIAV

-272 ACAANGA
+272 ACASNGA

-308 LLPSLL
+308 LLPSVL

-332 GRVDRS
+332 GKVAPS
-338 EIPGMGPVIK
+338 EIPPMKPVLAS
-348 TGWIFLAPFAAI
+348 GWIFLAPFAAI

-373 AATLAS
+373 SAALAS
-379 AIIIVLGLAI
+379 AIIIGLGLFV
-389 GYRGA
+389 GYRGVT
-394 RMKLADIWDAVI
+394 MTLKDIWSAVI

-456 CAITNI
+456 CAVTNI
-462 VLGLG
+462 ILGLG

-485 VKVGVPAMAAHLFI
+485 IKVGVPAMAAHLFI

-521 IAKTDPMDAGWTAMR
+521 IARTDPMAAGWTAMR

-544 PFLFVYSPALIMRGN
+544 PFLFVYSPALIMRGSLL
-559 AFEIAL
+559 EIVGV
-565 VMILSIAGIW
+565 VMLSITGIW
-575 FVCAAFTGYAMRVMG
+575 FVCAGMTGYAFRVM
-590 PPMRV
+590 PLAPRV
-595 AFGAAGV
+595 GFVLAG
-602 LLLIPF
+602 LLLLMPF
-608 QASAINGWLNVL
+608 QAAAINGWINVAGLIL
-620 GAVLGVALLLYEFRA
+620 GAALVIYEVRA
-635 RGKAPARGGP
+635 RRAYVRA

>member
-10 PRSAAG
+10 PKSAAG
-16 RFAQVVLAALL
+16 RFAQVVLAATL
-27 TLGSLAYSIGLTRA
+27 TLGSLAYSVGVTRNL
-41 AGLVLFPEQFL
+41 GLVLFPEQFL
-52 AGLYGVCLALLF
+52 AAIYGVCLALLF
-64 ISFSVRRGTARAD
+64 ISFPAHRGAARD
-77 IPWYDWLFAAAGL
+77 QVPWFDWLAAAAGL
-90 AVGVVVAVEFPRLTA
+90 AAGLYVAIHFPRITA
-105 QAGTVSAELLVLAAA
+105 QAGTVTAELLLLAGI

-145 VWVLVGHLVPGQ
+145 VWVLIGHLIPGQ
-157 LRTHKVEAP
+157 LRTHKVEPA
-166 TLAIYLSFDNN
+166 TLAIYLNFDNN

-191 VAFVLMGQLLARSGG
+191 IAFVLMGQLLARSGG

-272 ACAANGA
+272 ACSANGA
-279 QLMPP
+279 QMMPP

-308 LLPSLL
+308 LLPSIL
-314 YYAALFIQCDL
+314 YYTALFIQCDL

-332 GRVDRS
+332 GKVDTS
-338 EIPGMGPVIK
+338 DIPPMK
-348 TGWIFLAPFAAI
+348 RMLASGWIFLAPFAAVV
-360 IGAMFWL
+360 GAMFWL

-373 AATLAS
+373 AAALAS
-379 AIIIVLGLAI
+379 AIIIGLGLFL
-389 GYRGA
+389 GYRGS
-394 RMKLADIWDAVI
+394 RMKLKDIWNAVI

-427 LFQIGGLSFAL
+427 LFQVGGLSFAL
-438 TAYLVNLG
+438 TAYLVDLG
-446 AENLLLLLVI
+446 AANLLLLLII
-456 CAITNI
+456 CAVTNI
-462 VLGLG
+462 ILGLG

-499 LYFGI
+499 LYSGI

-521 IAKTDPMDAGWTAMR
+521 IAKTDPMAAGWTAMR

-544 PFLFVYSPALIMRGN
+544 PFLFVYSPALIMRGSVG
-559 AFEIAL
+559 EIVL
-565 VMILSIAGIW
+565 VMALSVAGIW
-575 FVCAAFTGYAMRVMG
+575 FVCAGMTGYALRVMSVG
-590 PPMRV
+590 MR
-595 AFGAAGV
+595 AGFV
-602 LLLIPF
+602 LAGLLLLMPF
-608 QASAINGWLNVL
+608 QAASLNAWLNVA
-620 GAVLGVALLLYEFRA
+620 GALLGVTLFTVEM
-635 RGKAPARGGP
+635 RGRN

>member
-1 MEELSAAAP
+1 VEELSAAAP
-10 PRSAAG
+10 PRSLLG
-16 RFAQVVLAALL
+16 RVAQQSLAALL
-27 TLGSLAYSIGLTRA
+27 TLGSLAYSVGLTRA

-52 AGLYGVCLALLF
+52 AAAYGVCLALLF
-64 ISFSVRRGTARAD
+64 ISFPAKRGTQRTD
-77 IPWYDWLFAAAGL
+77 IPWYDWLAAIAGL
-90 AVGVVVAVEFPRLTA
+90 AVCAYVAVAFPRLTA
-105 QAGTVSAELLVLAAA
+105 LASTVSAELLILAGV
-120 IAFLTLEG
+120 IAYLTMEG

-137 IVITFVLV
+137 IIITFGLV
-145 VWVLVGHLVPGQ
+145 VWVLLGHLIPGQ
-157 LRTHKVEAP
+157 LRTHKVEAT

-184 EIACTIV
+184 EIATTIV
-191 VAFVLMGQLLARSGG
+191 IAFVLMGQLLARSGG

-217 MGRYRGGAAKIAV
+217 MGRFRGGAAKIAV

-272 ACAANGA
+272 ACSANGA
-279 QLMPP
+279 QMMPP

-314 YYAALFIQCDL
+314 YYAALFIQSDL
-325 ETARYGI
+325 ECARYGF
-332 GRVDRS
+332 GKVDRAD
-338 EIPGMGPVIK
+338 IPRMGPVLK

-360 IGAMFWL
+360 VGAMFWL

-379 AIIIVLGLAI
+379 ALIIVLGVFI

-394 RMKLADIWDAVI
+394 RMKLGDIWSAII

-438 TAYLVNLG
+438 TAYLVSLG
-446 AENLLLLLVI
+446 AENLLLLLII
-456 CAITNI
+456 CAVTNI

-485 VKVGVPAMAAHLFI
+485 VKVGVAPMAAHLFI

-521 IAKTDPMDAGWTAMR
+521 IAKTDPMDAGWLAMR

-544 PFLFVYSPALIMRGN
+544 PFLFVYSPALIMRGSF
-559 AFEIAL
+559 AVIAL
-565 VMILSIAGIW
+565 VMLLSIAGIW
-575 FVCAAFTGYAMRVMG
+575 FVCAGFTGYALRVMPVG
-590 PPMRV
+590 VRV
-595 AFGAAGV
+595 AFVVAGV
-602 LLLIPF
+602 LLLMPF
-608 QASAINGWLNVL
+608 QASIINAWLNVA
-620 GAVLGVALLLYEFRA
+620 GAVLGAALFAFEWKA
-635 RGKAPARGGP
+635 RRTHAAA

>member
-16 RFAQVVLAALL
+16 RFAQAALAALL
-27 TLGSLAYSIGLTRA
+27 TLGSLAYSVGLTRA

-52 AGLYGVCLALLF
+52 AAIYGVCLALLF
-64 ISFSVRRGTARAD
+64 ISFPAARGTPRE

-90 AVGVVVAVEFPRLTA
+90 AVGLYVAVTFPRLTA
-105 QAGTVSAELLVLAAA
+105 QAGTVTFELLFLAAML
-120 IAFLTLEG
+120 AFLTLEG

-137 IVITFVLV
+137 IIITFVLV
-145 VWVLVGHLVPGQ
+145 VWVLIGHLVPGQ
-157 LRTHKVEAP
+157 LQTHKVEAK

-217 MGRYRGGAAKIAV
+217 MGRYRGGAAKISV

-279 QLMPP
+279 QMMPP

-338 EIPGMGPVIK
+338 EIPGMGPVLR

-360 IGAMFWL
+360 VGAMFWL

-373 AATLAS
+373 AAALAS
-379 AIIIVLGLAI
+379 AIIIALGLAI

-394 RMKLADIWDAVI
+394 RMRLADIWSAII

-438 TAYLVNLG
+438 TATLVNLG

-521 IAKTDPMDAGWTAMR
+521 IAKTDPMAAGWTAMR

-544 PFLFVYSPALIMRGN
+544 PFLFVYSPALIMRGS
-559 AFEIAL
+559 AVEIVL

-575 FVCAAFTGYAMRVMG
+575 FVCAAFTGYAMRVMRL
-590 PPMRV
+590 PMRV
-595 AFGAAGV
+595 AFAAAG
-602 LLLIPF
+602 LLLLMPF
-608 QASAINGWLNVL
+608 QASTVNAWLNVL
-620 GAVLGVALLLYEFRA
+620 GAVLGVALLIYEFGA
-635 RGKAPARGGP
+635 RSKEAALGGP

>member
-1 MEELSAAAP
+1 M
-10 PRSAAG
+10 
-16 RFAQVVLAALL
+16 
-27 TLGSLAYSIGLTRA
+27 
-41 AGLVLFPEQFL
+41 
-52 AGLYGVCLALLF
+52 
-64 ISFSVRRGTARAD
+64 
-77 IPWYDWLFAAAGL
+77 
-90 AVGVVVAVEFPRLTA
+90 
-105 QAGTVSAELLVLAAA
+105 
-120 IAFLTLEG
+120 
-128 TRRTSGYSL
+128 
-137 IVITFVLV
+137 
-145 VWVLVGHLVPGQ
+145 
-157 LRTHKVEAP
+157 
-166 TLAIYLSFDNN
+166 
-177 GLLGLVL
+177 
-184 EIACTIV
+184 
-191 VAFVLMGQLLARSGG
+191 
-206 SGFFNDFALGL
+206 
-217 MGRYRGGAAKIAV
+217 
-230 VASSLFG
+230 
-237 SISGIAAASALAVG
+237 
-251 VVTIPLMKKSGIP
+251 
-264 ARLAAAIE
+264 
-272 ACAANGA
+272 
-279 QLMPP
+279 MPP

-338 EIPGMGPVIK
+338 EIPPMRKVLA

-360 IGAMFWL
+360 VGAMFRL

-373 AATLAS
+373 AAALAA
-379 AIIIVLGLAI
+379 AIIVALGLFI

-394 RMKLADIWDAVI
+394 RMHLKDIWSAVI

-456 CAITNI
+456 CALTNI

-504 MSLIT
+504 MSLLP

-521 IAKTDPMDAGWTAMR
+521 IAPPDPMAAGCTAMR

-544 PFLFVYSPALIMRGN
+544 PFLFVYSPALIMRGS
-559 AFEIAL
+559 AVEIGL

-575 FVCAAFTGYAMRVMG
+575 FVCAAFTGYATRVMG
-590 PPMRV
+590 LPMRV
-595 AFGAAGV
+595 AFGAAG
-602 LLLIPF
+602 LLLLTPF
-608 QASAINGWLNVL
+608 QASTVNAWLNVL
-620 GAVLGVALLLYEFRA
+620 GAVLGAALLIYEFG
-635 RGKAPARGGP
+635 RGKEAALGGP